1 MDVSGAEYSPLR
13 YYNLQYMIEE
23 LFQDLS
29 GADMKIG
36 AFNMIAAISGYL
48 WNFHFNERNT
58 LDAKALVKTL
68 DDAYTNLIQDMVMIQ
83 EETGIQIFTVK
94 GEEEKKEEN

>member
-1 MDVSGAEYSPLR
+1 MDLSGVESPSR
-13 YYNLQYMIEE
+13 YYNFQFMLEE

-48 WNFHFNERNT
+48 WNYHFNERNV
-58 LDAKALVKTL
+58 LDAKAFVKTL
-68 DDAYTNLIQDMVMIQ
+68 DDVYTNLAQDMMEIQ
-83 EETGIQIFTVK
+83 EETGIQIFTVQSESETK
-94 GEEEKKEEN
+94 

>member
-1 MDVSGAEYSPLR
+1 MDLSGSDSSPLR
-13 YYNLQYMIEE
+13 YYNLQYMLEE

-36 AFNMIAAISGYL
+36 AFNMLAAISGFL
-48 WNFHFNERNT
+48 WNFHFNQQRP

-68 DDAYTNLIQDMVMIQ
+68 DDAYTNLIQDMVVVQ
-83 EETGIQIFTVK
+83 EETGIQIFMTK
-94 GEEEKKEEN
+94 DEAESESNG